1 MRAMKR
7 SVGICYGPNCAQFA
21 RPVFL
26 LNQETFNCPACK
38 LSGEVV
44 HEVSRSENSSRIY
57 KEVRVEFD
65 YNPIEKCFAQT
76 AVVRDESLWGRNNAF
91 HYSTPLVKTQKQ
103 ALRMAEGML
112 AALNQL
118 GENTSTDEMPR
129 YSETR
134 LDWDESLP
142 LFKSN
147 CNHWGESLKDS
158 PLSQS

>member
-1 MRAMKR
+1 MKGAKRAI
-7 SVGICYGPNCAQFA
+7 GICYETNCEQFL
-21 RPVFL
+21 RTVFL
-26 LNQETFNCPACK
+26 LNQTAFTCPNCKHP
-38 LSGEVV
+38 GEVV
-44 HEVSRSENSSRIY
+44 HETGRSENSGRAY

-65 YNPIEKCFAQT
+65 YDPLEASFLQT
-76 AVVRDESLWGRNNAF
+76 AVVRDENLWGRNNVF
-91 HYSTPLVKTQKQ
+91 HYSTPLVKTAKQ

-118 GENTSTDEMPR
+118 GENVSTDEMPR

-134 LDWDESLP
+134 LDWDQSLP
-142 LFKSN
+142 LFRSN

>member
-1 MRAMKR
+1 MKRMKR
-7 SVGICYGPNCAQFA
+7 SVGICYGVNCGQFA

-26 LNQETFNCPACK
+26 LNQETFSCPACK
-38 LSGEVV
+38 LAGEVV
-44 HEVSRSENSSRIY
+44 HEGSRSENSSRIF

-91 HYSTPLVKTQKQ
+91 HFSTPLVKTAKQ
-103 ALRMAEGML
+103 ALKMAEGML

-118 GENTSTDEMPR
+118 SVTCDVDDLPR

-134 LDWDESLP
+134 LNWDESGA
-142 LFKSN
+142 LFRSN
-147 CNHWGESLKDS
+147 CNHWGESLKDT
-158 PLSQS
+158 PLARS

>member
-1 MRAMKR
+1 
-7 SVGICYGPNCAQFA
+7 
-21 RPVFL
+21 
-26 LNQETFNCPACK
+26 LNQETFNCAACK
-38 LSGEVV
+38 KPGEVV
-44 HEVSRSENSSRIY
+44 HETSRSENSNPSF

-65 YNPIEKCFAQT
+65 YDPILRRFAQT

-91 HYSTPLVKTQKQ
+91 HFSTPLVKTAKQ
-103 ALRMAEGML
+103 ALKMAEGML

-118 GENTSTDEMPR
+118 SVACDVDDLPR

-134 LDWDESLP
+134 LNWDESGA

-147 CNHWGESLKDS
+147 CNHWGKSLEDT